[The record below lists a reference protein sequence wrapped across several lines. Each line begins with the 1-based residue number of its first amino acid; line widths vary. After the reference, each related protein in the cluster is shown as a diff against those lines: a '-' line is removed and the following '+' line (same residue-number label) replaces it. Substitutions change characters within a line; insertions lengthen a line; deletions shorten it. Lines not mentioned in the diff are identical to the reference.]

1 LNKKAGFALIDL
13 QKKRIEIK
21 RAGYVLVKL
30 KKQKPSSAKPF
41 FNFFLLNLLYSL
53 INPI

>member
-30 KKQKPSSAKPF
+30 KKQNPSFAKTF
-41 FNFFLLNLLYSL
+41 FNCLLLSAL
-53 INPI
+53 P